1 MTVAAQTPTISYLE
15 NGSTTAFPVP
25 FRYDS
30 PADLRATR
38 LLADGTQVT
47 LVNGTDFT
55 ATPGPTTAGGTL
67 TLTAAGPAGARLTI
81 IRQTARAQTADYV
94 TNGPFD
100 AESHERA
107 LDKAMLVNQE
117 QDTDLA
123 RAFKVPRGEV
133 GPSLPPAASRAGRI
147 FAFDGAGTSLL
158 DIPADD
164 VRQAVAAVFN
174 PQFVQLASLIMFLA
188 PGAGTEARPVQEKLG
203 EFPSITDYAS
213 VAAADAAP
221 GSKYVPAGIH
231 DTTLTSAQIEGVYF
245 GDGQIRDAGGN
256 LRAPNFSQRRNAP
269 ASIGNWDSIETA
281 YGGDLS
287 TMQRVSEHRVE
298 GTGTLGIPTTGYTLW
313 REAGAT
319 FDYMYVG
326 QQAGHNQQLAT
337 NVGRTGAV
345 GWGRQ
350 VFHAGNGD
358 AFVHWGSGIATG
370 TKAGSTHFLAN
381 PAIALYSGQLF
392 AAANGVYMQLLGDLN
407 GDDLGYDAALQAM
420 TFNGYRSNKVGA
432 KNADWTVL
440 RLQNQ
445 GSEGMNAWFAAVG
458 QADIGIDMS
467 ASVFGVMKGAI
478 ALPSGARIYFDASNG
493 NPESLSRFTNL
504 GNAFIEHS
512 AAADA
517 IVIGNGG
524 ASVCQFAEDRITANV
539 GTRQVPRTA
548 SALPEAAGNPGLRF
562 TVSDANSTTRRAVL
576 VGGGSETVEVMSI
589 GGQWLIL

>member
-1 MTVAAQTPTISYLE
+1 MTV
-15 NGSTTAFPVP
+15 TAPDRLFYAYVADGLATERSIGFPL
-25 FRYDS
+25 RRS
-30 PADLRATR
+30 ADLVVA
-38 LLADGTQVT
+38 ADGVPQV
-47 LVNGTDFT
+47 LGQHYIIVGSAVTDQRIKPLAPFWPSGAVIAYWRHT
-55 ATPGPTTAGGTL
+55 ARVQEYDV
-67 TLTAAGPAGARLTI
+67 PAGVD
-81 IRQTARAQTADYV
+81 IR
-94 TNGPFD
+94 N
-100 AESHERA
+100 ESLEDE
-107 LDKAMLVNQE
+107 LDRMAFQQQE
-117 QDTDLA
+117 QDAELA
-123 RAFKVPRGEV
+123 RAFKVPLGEV

-147 FAFDGAGTSLL
+147 FAFDGTGASLL
-158 DIPADD
+158 DITADE
-164 VRQAVAAVFN
+164 VRQAVASVFN
-174 PQFVQLASLIMFLA
+174 PQFVQFASLVMFLA
-188 PGAGTEARPVQEKLG
+188 PGPGTEARPVQEKLG
-203 EFPSITDYAS
+203 EFPSITDYIS

-221 GSKYVPAGIH
+221 GAKYVPTGIH
-231 DTTLTSAQIEGVYF
+231 NTTLTSAQIEGVYF

-256 LRAPNFSQRRNAP
+256 LRAPNFSQRRTAP

-326 QQAGHNQQLAT
+326 PQAGHNQQLAT

-381 PAIALYSGQLF
+381 PAIVLYGGQLF

-407 GDDLGYDAALQAM
+407 ADDLGYDAALQAM

-432 KNADWTVL
+432 KDADWTVL

-445 GSEGMNAWFAAVG
+445 GSEGMNAWFAAAG

-467 ASVFGVMKGAI
+467 ASVFGALKGAI

-512 AAADA
+512 AGADA

-548 SALPEAAGNPGLRF
+548 SALPAAAGNPGLRF